1 VAGNA
6 AERRVG
12 RDRLCNPGRGS
23 PSVSRFAE
31 VAGRQKNPDERGKIM
46 TIKVGDKLPSV
57 KLTRWGEGG
66 PEAVTTDDLFRG
78 KKVALF
84 GVPGAFT
91 PTCSAKH
98 LPGFVQQADTLKAK
112 GVDAVV
118 CTSVNDVFV
127 MNAWG
132 KEQKC
137 GEKVTMVADGDAA
150 FTKATGLELDLGGK
164 GLGLRSQRFSMLVD
178 DGTVKVLNIDPPGA
192 FDKTSAETL
201 LSQI

>member
-1 VAGNA
+1 
-6 AERRVG
+6 
-12 RDRLCNPGRGS
+12 
-23 PSVSRFAE
+23 
-31 VAGRQKNPDERGKIM
+31 M

-57 KLTRWGEGG
+57 KLMRWSESG
-66 PEAVTTDDLFRG
+66 PEAVTTDDLFKG
-78 KKVALF
+78 KKVAFF

-98 LPGFVQQADTLKAK
+98 VPGFVRHADELKAK
-112 GVDAVV
+112 GVDAIV

-132 KEQKC
+132 QNQEC

-150 FTKATGLELDLGGK
+150 FAKAAGLELDLQGK
-164 GLGLRSQRFSMLVD
+164 GLGLRNQRFSMLVD
-178 DGTVKVLNIDPPGA
+178 DGTVTILNIDPAGS
-192 FDKTSAETL
+192 FEKTSAESL

>member
-1 VAGNA
+1 LQSGLREPICLAIRRGAGQ
-6 AERRVG
+6 
-12 RDRLCNPGRGS
+12 
-23 PSVSRFAE
+23 
-31 VAGRQKNPDERGKIM
+31 QKTRMRGKIM

-57 KLTRWGEGG
+57 KLMRWGESG
-66 PEAVTTDDLFRG
+66 PEAISTDDLFKG
-78 KKVALF
+78 KRVALF

-98 LPGFVQQADTLKAK
+98 LPGFVQQADALKAK
-112 GVDAVV
+112 GVDAIV

-137 GEKVTMVADGDAA
+137 GDKVTMVADGDAT

-164 GLGLRSQRFSMLVD
+164 GLGLRNQRFSMLVD
-178 DGTVKVLNIDPPGA
+178 DGTVKVLNIDPAGT
-192 FDKTSAETL
+192 FERTSAEAL

>member
-1 VAGNA
+1 
-6 AERRVG
+6 
-12 RDRLCNPGRGS
+12 
-23 PSVSRFAE
+23 
-31 VAGRQKNPDERGKIM
+31 M
-46 TIKVGDKLPSV
+46 TIAVGDKIPSV
-57 KLTRWGEGG
+57 KMMQWGADG
-66 PEAVTTDDLFRG
+66 PEAVTTDDLFKG

-98 LPGFVQQADTLKAK
+98 LPGFVQSAEALRAK
-112 GVDAVV
+112 GVDAII

-132 KEQKC
+132 KDQAC
-137 GEKVTMVADGDAA
+137 ADKVAMVADGDAA
-150 FTKATGLELDLGGK
+150 FTKAAGLELDLTGK
-164 GLGLRSQRFSMLVD
+164 GLGLRNQRFSMLVD
-178 DGTVKVLNIDPPGA
+178 DGVVKVLNIDPSG